1 MVTELYFKL
10 MSITSIFVLILQFYN
25 FFLFL
30 KTLQLSYT
38 RGLDNMRNI
47 ETKVSISSVSIH
59 PCNCP
64 FMYLYIIH
72 QSIRPS
78 TYPSICWP
86 FPAMPVV
93 RVSVYL
99 PWRPADVYCDGVEYS
114 SYQYGLHQYW
124 ISHSG
129 LAGCPPAAYS
139 NIVSRIVIIGAELW
153 PSSLQATEYSQRKPE
168 KNVFASISPTKAS
181 DFIFQRTWN
190 LDHWEKTS
198 MGFSESVCSPR
209 TGRKGRMERW
219 WKAKPNQGQ
228 NQAWKR
234 ALIFDTW
241 CSSFFSSL
249 PFSLSPSHIHLGV
262 KAIDVLPL
270 MAKRGLY

>member
-1 MVTELYFKL
+1 
-10 MSITSIFVLILQFYN
+10 
-25 FFLFL
+25 
-30 KTLQLSYT
+30 
-38 RGLDNMRNI
+38 
-47 ETKVSISSVSIH
+47 
-59 PCNCP
+59 
-64 FMYLYIIH
+64 
-72 QSIRPS
+72 
-78 TYPSICWP
+78 
-86 FPAMPVV
+86 MPVV

-99 PWRPADVYCDGVEYS
+99 PWRPADVYCDGAEYS

-153 PSSLQATEYSQRKPE
+153 PRSLQATEYSQRKPE
-168 KNVFASISPTKAS
+168 KMSLLPFPHKSAWFHFSANVEFGPLRAGRKRRWFFA
-181 DFIFQRTWN
+181 
-190 LDHWEKTS
+190 
-198 MGFSESVCSPR
+198 ESVCSPR
-209 TGRKGRMERW
+209 IGWKRRMERW

>member
-1 MVTELYFKL
+1 MKGQNK
-10 MSITSIFVLILQFYN
+10 IWN
-25 FFLFL
+25 
-30 KTLQLSYT
+30 
-38 RGLDNMRNI
+38 GGA
-47 ETKVSISSVSIH
+47 KVSISRFSIH
-59 PCNCP
+59 PCNHP
-64 FMYLYIIH
+64 SIYLSIIH
-72 QSIRPS
+72 PPIHLS
-78 TYPSICWP
+78 TCPSICWP

-99 PWRPADVYCDGVEYS
+99 PWRPADVYCDGAEYS

-153 PSSLQATEYSQRKPE
+153 PSSLQATEYSQRKPQ
-168 KNVFASISPTKAS
+168 KKCLCFHFPTKAS
-181 DFIFQRTWN
+181 DFIFPRMWN
-190 LDHWEKTS
+190 LDQWGLGRKRRWVRSASADREQGEKGGWKDDGKQNPTKAKIRH
-198 MGFSESVCSPR
+198 ESVPWS
-209 TGRKGRMERW
+209 
-219 WKAKPNQGQ
+219 
-228 NQAWKR
+228 
-234 ALIFDTW
+234 LIHGVLL
-241 CSSFFSSL
+241 FFSSL